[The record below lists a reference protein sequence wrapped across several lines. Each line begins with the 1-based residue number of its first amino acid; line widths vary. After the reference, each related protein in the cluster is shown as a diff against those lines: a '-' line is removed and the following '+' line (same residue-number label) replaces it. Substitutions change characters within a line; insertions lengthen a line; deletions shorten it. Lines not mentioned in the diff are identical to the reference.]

1 MRAQN
6 HGQEPPVLN
15 QQASDPEENGPLAC
29 ISSFS
34 PPSLNLNNVLNLR
47 YVLRFPAVSVELF
60 SASGLR
66 VVVDIMIFLHHVL
79 IQEMVGEL

>member
-6 HGQEPPVLN
+6 DGQEPPVLN

-34 PPSLNLNNVLNLR
+34 PPPQPQQCFILR
-47 YVLRFPAVSVELF
+47 YVLRFPAASVELF